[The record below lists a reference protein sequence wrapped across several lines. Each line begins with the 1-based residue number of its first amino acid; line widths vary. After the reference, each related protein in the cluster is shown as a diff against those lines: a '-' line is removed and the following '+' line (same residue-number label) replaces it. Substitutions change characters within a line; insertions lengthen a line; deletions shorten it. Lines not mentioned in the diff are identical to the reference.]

1 MYEYTTPVVTH
12 GLLEE
17 ELMSSVHA
25 MIAGAAGSGKS
36 VLLRRCL
43 LYASAK
49 GYETILID
57 PKKLELKRWK
67 DAVNTRA
74 FACTIDDIVKVLH
87 ETCELMDRRYASV
100 TDPFQTMCDGSTIWV
115 VIEEYADLMCCDR
128 KKEIKAMV
136 QRLAQLGRAARIHVL
151 LCTQRP
157 TRDII
162 DGAIKVNITTRCAL
176 HVPTAQDSRNII
188 NFKGAELLPLVGY
201 AYLLRDSGAI
211 DLYETGMIDEDQE
224 RQVVT
229 YMVGK
234 ARERDAFYEAQK
246 APQKKKGFFKRI
258 FG

>member
-1 MYEYTTPVVTH
+1 MAYRYVTPRIDC
-12 GLLEE
+12 GLLECDIME
-17 ELMSSVHA
+17 STHA

-43 LYASAK
+43 LYAAAK

-67 DAVNTRA
+67 DAINTRA
-74 FACTIDDIVKVLH
+74 FACTIDSIVQVLRD
-87 ETCELMDRRYASV
+87 TCELMDRRYSSV

-115 VIEEYADLMCCDR
+115 VIEEYADLMCSDR
-128 KKEIKAMV
+128 KREIKALV
-136 QRLAQLGRAARIHVL
+136 QRLAQLGRAAKIHVL

-188 NFKGAELLPLVGY
+188 NENGAEHLPYRGQ
-201 AYLLRDSGAI
+201 AYLLLDSGDI
-211 DLYETGMIDEDQE
+211 DLYNTHMIDEDLEHQVIAYMNE
-224 RQVVT
+224 R
-229 YMVGK
+229 K
-234 ARERDAFYEAQK
+234 AECFEPVPV
-246 APQKKKGFFKRI
+246 APQKKKSFLQRLFA
-258 FG
+258 